1 MSPETRAAPYPLAK
15 GAKQIDQILIGPTIG
30 QLAGLPQRATMKQY
44 RVFHHPS
51 GKAEAVKQGWSWPAS
66 LFSVFWAPFKGL
78 WVLGVGGLLAL
89 AGLGYLV
96 ASFTDANTAASVMN
110 LMLTAAG
117 ILFGVKGN
125 AWREARLIKR
135 GFRLVGTVVAED
147 AKGATANANM
157 VAKKT

>member
-30 QLAGLPQRATMKQY
+30 QLAGLPQKAPMKQY
-44 RVFHHPS
+44 RVFRHPS
-51 GKAEAVKQGWSWPAS
+51 GRAEAVKQGWSWPAS

-89 AGLGYLV
+89 VGLGYLV
-96 ASFTDANTAASVMN
+96 ASFADANTAASVMN
-110 LMLTAAG
+110 LVLTAAG

-125 AWREARLIKR
+125 AWREAHLIKR
-135 GFRLVGTVVAED
+135 GYRLVGTVMAED
-147 AKGATANANM
+147 AKGATANAKM

>member
-1 MSPETRAAPYPLAK
+1 
-15 GAKQIDQILIGPTIG
+15 
-30 QLAGLPQRATMKQY
+30 MKQY
-44 RVFHHPS
+44 RVFRHPS
-51 GKAEAVKQGWSWPAS
+51 GRAEAVKQGWSWPAS

-110 LMLTAAG
+110 LVLTAAG

-135 GFRLVGTVVAED
+135 GYRLVGTVVAED
-147 AKGATANANM
+147 AKGATANANANI